1 MTNGPSPKAPEHLDG
16 IDLKILSE
24 LQDNGRIPINELV
37 SRVGVSRPNGLRRLR
52 SLLRRG
58 VIKAIRAMLDERL
71 LGYGVMSFVS
81 LQLESQSESALRAFE
96 ERLAGMSGIQQC
108 WLISGDSDYLLKC
121 VAPDV
126 ETMREQ
132 LLGFAATPGVRT
144 FRTYLVLGT
153 VKDEPLPIPSGG
165 YRTKTPANRAEDRKS
180 TEA

>member
-1 MTNGPSPKAPEHLDG
+1 MTNGTPPKAPEHLDG
-16 IDLKILSE
+16 IDLKILAE

-58 VIKAIRAMLDERL
+58 VIKAIRATLDEKL

-81 LQLESQSESALRAFE
+81 LQLETQAEPALRAFE
-96 ERLAGMSGIQQC
+96 ERVAGMAGIQQC
-108 WLISGDSDYLLKC
+108 WRISGDTDYLLKC

-132 LLGFAATPGVRT
+132 LLRFAATPGVRT
-144 FRTYLVLGT
+144 VRTYLVLGT

-165 YRTKTPANRAEDRKS
+165 KPDGNVIE
-180 TEA
+180 